1 MTGKLVKT
9 EGCTAWGFD
18 YINDNDTNIV
28 NELDES
34 TIKKLSESVFKLVDT
49 KDKLIEFL
57 MWATEELG
65 EFEFDNEPYECC
77 GDYVTTYTLE
87 F

>member
-1 MTGKLVKT
+1 
-9 EGCTAWGFD
+9 
-18 YINDNDTNIV
+18 
-28 NELDES
+28 
-34 TIKKLSESVFKLVDT
+34 
-49 KDKLIEFL
+49 

-65 EFEFDNEPYECC
+65 EFEFDNEPCECC